1 VPSIFGLWGDSLD
14 HLVHLLLAFVLA
26 LPIGWHR
33 AREEQSAGLRTFPLV
48 AMASCGLVQ
57 TAISVNGVS
66 VPNNANILQ
75 GVVTGIGFI
84 GAGAIIRQ
92 GDFTTGHATAASIWT
107 VGIMG
112 AAVGYGYYDIGIIL
126 TAANLAILLIRA
138 PFRRPVAQS
147 DAPSDRRAD

>member
-1 VPSIFGLWGDSLD
+1 MPSFLGQWGDTLD
-14 HLVHLLLAFVLA
+14 HFVHLLVAFVLA

-48 AMASCGLVQ
+48 AIASCALVQ
-57 TAISVNGVS
+57 TAISVFVADAT
-66 VPNNANILQ
+66 VNANILQ

-92 GDFTTGHATAASIWT
+92 GDFTMGHATAATIWT

-112 AAVGYGYYDIGIIL
+112 AGVGYGFAKTRIEAL
-126 TAANLAILLIRA
+126 K
-138 PFRRPVAQS
+138 RPEVVVPDEVVDS
-147 DAPSDRRAD
+147 ERTITLGD

>member
-1 VPSIFGLWGDSLD
+1 MPSTFGLWGDSLD
-14 HLVHLLLAFVLA
+14 HLVHLLVVLA
-26 LPIGWHR
+26 LPIAWNR
-33 AREEQSAGLRTFPLV
+33 ARVEHTAGIHTFPLV

-57 TAISVNGVS
+57 TAISVIGVS
-66 VPNNANILQ
+66 APNNANILQ

-107 VGIMG
+107 VGIRG

-126 TAANLAILLIRA
+126 AAANLSVLMLRMRSTGRSST
-138 PFRRPVAQS
+138 PETP
-147 DAPSDRRAD
+147 PGEC

>member
-1 VPSIFGLWGDSLD
+1 MPNTFGLWGDSFD
-14 HLVHLLLAFVLA
+14 HLVHLLVAFVLA
-26 LPIGWHR
+26 LPIAWNR
-33 AREEQSAGLRTFPLV
+33 ARVEHTAGIHTFPLV

-57 TAISVNGVS
+57 TAISVIGAG

-126 TAANLAILLIRA
+126 AGANFAVLMLRMRSPGRSSA
-138 PFRRPVAQS
+138 PEASPGEC
-147 DAPSDRRAD
+147 

>member
-1 VPSIFGLWGDSLD
+1 MPSTFGLWGDGLD
-14 HLVHLLLAFVLA
+14 HLVHLLVAFVLA
-26 LPIGWHR
+26 LPIGWNR

-57 TAISVNGVS
+57 TAISVIGAS
-66 VPNNANILQ
+66 VPFNANILA

-107 VGIMG
+107 VGIMC

-126 TAANLAILLIRA
+126 TAANLAVLMLRA
-138 PFRRPVAQS
+138 PFSAYSSASESPREC
-147 DAPSDRRAD
+147 